1 LIHLGHIDS
10 ANREG
15 ALPIISWP
23 ILFLVCKNC
32 KRKRILLEQ
41 NVHLGIWLL
50 QCVFETDVGEV
61 QACLIDG
68 AGAFIAVNVT
78 ENR

>member
-1 LIHLGHIDS
+1 M
-10 ANREG
+10 
-15 ALPIISWP
+15 
-23 ILFLVCKNC
+23 C
-32 KRKRILLEQ
+32 
-41 NVHLGIWLL
+41 IWAFGF
-50 QCVFETDVGEV
+50 CSIVFETDVEV